1 MLRGR
6 ARNVKSMTRWPRASY
21 GATLAAFVLALGIAA
36 PNPTHADP
44 CLDGVV
50 SYTAG
55 QNGGYNAGAPGTGT
69 DDLLPD
75 VVLGPPRGLGA
86 NAGSLDV
93 VSLGNGGSITVA
105 FTDNRVVDGPGPDF
119 TIFENAFNSPGLG
132 IFTEVGVVA
141 VSEDGVNFVEF
152 PHGAGGQDLTGL
164 AGRTPVYANGD
175 SNDVDPGD
183 PAVSGGDQFD
193 LATVGLTSARYIR
206 ITDPGAAID
215 DVGNHFPT
223 PGAGKSGFDF
233 DAAIALHSESTC
245 GACCDA
251 DGNGSVKPNDVLLL
265 LREVSELPNAVNL
278 CGAAP
283 CGGRSC
289 GDANGDCRLTA
300 ADVLLCL
307 RLASG
312 LSTPFALC
320 SSERSDL
327 P

>member
-1 MLRGR
+1 MRMRGR
-6 ARNVKSMTRWPRASY
+6 VRDVRTTGGGPRERSKVAIA
-21 GATLAAFVLALGIAA
+21 ATVLALACVVVGRA
-36 PNPTHADP
+36 HADP
-44 CLDGVV
+44 CLDDVV

-75 VVLGPPRGLGA
+75 VVLGTPRGLGLG
-86 NAGSLDV
+86 AGSLDV

-105 FTDNRVVDGPGPDF
+105 FADNRIVDGPGPDF

-152 PHGAGGQDLTGL
+152 PHGAGGQDLAGL

-175 SNDVDPGD
+175 TNDVDPRD

-193 LATVGLTSARYIR
+193 LATVGLTSARYLR
-206 ITDPGAAID
+206 ITDPGASID

-223 PGAGKSGFDF
+223 PGAGKSGFDL
-233 DAAIALHSESTC
+233 DAAIAIHSEGTC

-251 DGNGSVKPNDVLLL
+251 DGNGVVKANDVLLL

-278 CGAAP
+278 CGTAP
-283 CGGRSC
+283 CGGKSC

-312 LSTPFALC
+312 LPTPFALC
-320 SSERSDL
+320 E
-327 P
+327 